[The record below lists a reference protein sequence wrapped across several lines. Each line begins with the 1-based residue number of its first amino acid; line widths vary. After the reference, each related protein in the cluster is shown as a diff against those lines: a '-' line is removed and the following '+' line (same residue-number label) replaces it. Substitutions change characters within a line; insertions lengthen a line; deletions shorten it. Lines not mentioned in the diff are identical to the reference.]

1 MDAFTIQLT
10 ILFTGKGAGGEI
22 SFDIEDSAHVYVRP
36 DLSPSTSILYKPA
49 SVTSFGQ
56 VDDMLI

>member
-1 MDAFTIQLT
+1 MDTFTIQLT
-10 ILFTGKGAGGEI
+10 ILFIMYNGGEI